1 MKLYYKNYV
10 NRIGIFEGKMLH
22 KVGLVLDAG
31 LVRPS
36 SSGYTTFKLL
46 FVALTFERK

>member
-1 MKLYYKNYV
+1 MITSLSKNSPIFVFMKSYYKNYV

-31 LVRPS
+31 LV
-36 SSGYTTFKLL
+36 
-46 FVALTFERK
+46 